1 MNARIPDGGVGVL
14 LLHEYAE
21 ALLAAD
27 PSLDFIEVM
36 PENWAR
42 FGGRRR
48 RLFDACRERWPTVG
62 HSISLSVGG
71 PEPLDEEFS
80 ATIAGLAPGLSWWSD
95 HLCFGRIGG
104 AYTHALLP
112 LPHSEEAVTHVV
124 RRVKEVQA
132 RLGRE
137 LVLENVAT
145 YARLPDDA
153 LAEPAFVR
161 TVVEEADC
169 GLLLDIGNVVV
180 NAHNHGLDPEAYVD
194 ALPLARVREIHVA
207 GHRPRGP
214 LLLDDHT
221 GPVPERVWSLYRRA
235 IRKAGRA
242 IPTIVEWETDVPSIE
257 TLLVEVARA
266 RGESARALEGL
277 GCG

>member
-1 MNARIPDGGVGVL
+1 MNAKIAADGVGVL

-21 ALLAAD
+21 ALLEAD
-27 PSLDFIEVM
+27 PALDFIEVM

-48 RLFDACRERWPTVG
+48 RLFDACRERWPAVA

-71 PEPLDEEFS
+71 PEPIDGEFL
-80 ATIAGLAPGLSWWSD
+80 AMIAALSPTLGWWSD

-104 AYTHALLP
+104 GYTHALLP
-112 LPHSEEAVTHVV
+112 LPHSEEAVAHVV

-145 YARLPDDA
+145 YARLPVDA

-161 TVVEEADC
+161 AVVEEADC
-169 GLLLDIGNVVV
+169 GLLLDVGNVVV

-194 ALPLARVREIHVA
+194 ALPLTRVREIHVA

-221 GPVPERVWSLYRRA
+221 GPVPESVWALYRRT
-235 IRKAGRA
+235 IRAAGRA
-242 IPTIVEWETDVPSIE
+242 IPTIVEWETEIPPVE
-257 TLLVEVARA
+257 ALLAEVARA
-266 RGESARALEGL
+266 RSESALALEGR
-277 GCG
+277 

>member
-1 MNARIPDGGVGVL
+1 MKGTIADGGVGVL

-21 ALLAAD
+21 ALLAAE
-27 PSLDFIEVM
+27 PALDFIEVM

-48 RLFDACRERWPTVG
+48 RIFDACRERWPAVG

-71 PEPLDEEFS
+71 PEPLDDELLR
-80 ATIAGLAPGLSWWSD
+80 AVAGLGLEWWSD

-104 AYTHALLP
+104 GYTHALLP
-112 LPHSEEAVTHVV
+112 LPHSEEAAAHVV
-124 RRVKEVQA
+124 GRVQAVQA

-153 LAEPAFVR
+153 LAEPVFVR
-161 TVVEEADC
+161 TVIEEADC
-169 GLLLDIGNVVV
+169 GLLLDIGNVLV
-180 NAHNHGLDPEAYVD
+180 NAHNHGLAPEAYVD

-207 GHRPRGP
+207 GHRPRGS
-214 LLLDDHT
+214 LLIDDHT
-221 GPVPERVWSLYRRA
+221 GPVPEAVWSLYRWT

-242 IPTIVEWETDVPSIE
+242 IPTIVEWETDLPPVE
-257 TLLVEVARA
+257 VLLAEVARA
-266 RGESARALEGL
+266 RRESALALEGL
-277 GCG
+277 